1 MENIYRIL
9 EPDDI
14 DRSIRPIGI
23 IGSNLPDSR
32 PKPVEQLGAFVPLAD
47 LRLVERETEL
57 LLNPGWIT
65 PERIE
70 RVDKPHEPLRFFRH
84 HFILCQN

>member
-57 LLNPGWIT
+57 LLDRSWET
-65 PERIE
+65 PQRIE
-70 RVDKPHEPLRFFRH
+70 RVAQPNEPLRRFRH
-84 HFILCQN
+84 YSILC